1 MHDDTIPA
9 YSRAT
14 IGGKCDDEIRARVP
28 FELRQKLQQLAHSYG
43 MGESEFVRDV
53 LTVRVYGLEHYQ
65 TVLAAHAAAVAGV
78 RHDGST
84 QGERWLPTGGKCGG
98 AA

>member
-1 MHDDTIPA
+1 MSDQIPM

-28 FELRQKLQQLAHSYG
+28 FELRQQVQQLARSYG

-53 LTVRVYGLEHYQ
+53 LTVRVYGFEHYRS
-65 TVLAAHAAAVAGV
+65 VLEANAAAVAGV
-78 RHDGST
+78 LHVGST
-84 QGERWLPTGGKCGG
+84 SDAGGPR
-98 AA
+98 